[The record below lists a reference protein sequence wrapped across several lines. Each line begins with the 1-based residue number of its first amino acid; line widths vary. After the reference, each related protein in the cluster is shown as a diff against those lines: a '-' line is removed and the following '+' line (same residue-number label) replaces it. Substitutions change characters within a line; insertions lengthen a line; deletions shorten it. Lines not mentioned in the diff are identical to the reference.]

1 MWLNE
6 VLQCVVCDHWAR
18 TRSLQSACVY
28 SRHMWMSHVTYE
40 WVISHMNAS
49 CPIWMHHKWA
59 MSHINMWLH
68 VHART
73 LGNKYVSTRVRPPA
87 NGQATHWN
95 TLEHTGSH
103 TLEYTGTHWNT
114 LQHTAK
120 HCNTLEHAGTHNNNL
135 RHTVTTH
142 CNTLQ
147 RALTLKIEKHTAKTL
162 RRINSGQSACI
173 MQTKATHCS
182 TRQNTATHLN
192 TLQHSATLCDTLQ
205 QSAIHLW
212 TRCLYHANTAT
223 HCNTMQP
230 KENTVATIETPH
242 LRHANTLQHAATHG
256 NTSVDIWKHT
266 QHTATYCNWTYWN
279 TFATSETPYLRLRS
293 H

>member
-1 MWLNE
+1 MCTH
-6 VLQCVVCDHWAR
+6 VLLA
-18 TRSLQSACVY
+18 
-28 SRHMWMSHVTYE
+28 
-40 WVISHMNAS
+40 IST
-49 CPIWMHHKWA
+49 W
-59 MSHINMWLH
+59 
-68 VHART
+68 VHAYALPQT
-73 LGNKYVSTRVRPPA
+73 DKQHTG
-87 NGQATHWN
+87 THWN
-95 TLEHTGSH
+95 TLDH

-120 HCNTLEHAGTHNNNL
+120 HCNTLEHTATHNNNL

-142 CNTLQ
+142 CNTL
-147 RALTLKIEKHTAKTL
+147 
-162 RRINSGQSACI
+162 
-173 MQTKATHCS
+173 
-182 TRQNTATHLN
+182 
-192 TLQHSATLCDTLQ
+192 LCDTLQ